1 MEDITMNDRT
11 RSPWTIGLLVVAVS
25 VAAGLIAYNLGL
37 SQRVA
42 EATIAAATTATPPN
56 APPTA
61 YPYPYAYPYG
71 WHRPW
76 GFGFLF
82 PFVFLFFWV
91 FIARSFWWRG
101 GWYAGGPRLYQ
112 DRFDEMH
119 RRAHDRMNPKE

>member
-1 MEDITMNDRT
+1 MNDN
-11 RSPWTIGLLVVAVS
+11 RSRSAWAIALLLIGVS
-25 VAAGLIAYNLGL
+25 VAAGLIAYNVGL
-37 SQRVA
+37 SHGVA
-42 EATIAAATTATPPN
+42 EATIAAATTAAPPS

-71 WHRPW
+71 HRPW

-91 FIARSFWWRG
+91 FMARAFWWRG
-101 GWYAGGPRLYQ
+101 GWHAGGPRSYQ

-119 RRAHDRMNPKE
+119 RRAHDRMNAKE